1 MFYYSENVAYQATAA
16 SSSTWD
22 PDTFRSYGPEK
33 AVDGSTFTYA
43 LTKTEDKPWLSVTL
57 LEFLN
62 ISRISV
68 HLSTGTIANI

>member
-22 PDTFRSYGPEK
+22 NLRSFGPEK

-68 HLSTGTIANI
+68 YISTGTIANI